1 VIRTRDSSGETRSC
15 AEELLLDGPRQRNP
29 LSGFRSR
36 FRTLFRSLKLSL
48 FTELIASRWKTPMAE
63 GKKVAMYEDSVHASL
78 RSVLHLVPCGV
89 AVAILSLNFADRY
102 KGNELRGANG
112 RDD

>member
-1 VIRTRDSSGETRSC
+1 
-15 AEELLLDGPRQRNP
+15 
-29 LSGFRSR
+29 
-36 FRTLFRSLKLSL
+36 
-48 FTELIASRWKTPMAE
+48 MAE